1 MPRCIGMGV
10 LLALGVACGDKPDFD
25 SYRERAAKSGH
36 REYQNE
42 LGQAYQIGSEGETNF
57 VSALNWYIAAATPTN
72 HVVQKGENLISIVS
86 RYKLKTYQIKGSNK
100 GLNLQKLKVGTK
112 LTIPGLPE
120 AMYNAG
126 AVYEIGGNGVN
137 RNFAEAAK
145 WYHHGAEAGY
155 PEAQF
160 SYGYALERGQGVL
173 IDYKKAANWY
183 KLSAEQGLPI
193 AQSNLANLY
202 FHGLGVKKNFSEAYR
217 WFGIA
222 QKYTSALRDNAE
234 VELNEFQNKNDKQF
248 DKIKENLD
256 QLNKEVDNLKKAI
269 DSCKKALPPEELTR
283 VQRLID
289 SFAPTKK

>member
-1 MPRCIGMGV
+1 MPRCIGMGMGA
-10 LLALGVACGDKPDFD
+10 LLALGIACSDQPSFD
-25 SYRERAAKSGH
+25 SYRKRAAKTGH

-42 LGQAYQIGSEGETNF
+42 LGKIYQVGSEGETNLI
-57 VSALNWYIAAATPTN
+57 SALNWYIAAATPTN
-72 HVVQKGENLISIVS
+72 HVVQKGENLVDIVS
-86 RYKLKTYQIKGSNK
+86 RYKLKTYQIKASNK
-100 GLNLQKLKVGTK
+100 GLDLQGLETGTK

-126 AVYEIGGNGVN
+126 ALYEIGGNGVD

-160 SYGYALERGQGVL
+160 SYGYALEKGQGVFS
-173 IDYKKAANWY
+173 IDYKQAANWY

-202 FHGLGVKKNFSEAYR
+202 FHGLGVKKNFSEAYK

-222 QKYTSALRDNAE
+222 QKYTLALD
-234 VELNEFQNKNDKQF
+234 
-248 DKIKENLD
+248 
-256 QLNKEVDNLKKAI
+256 
-269 DSCKKALPPEELTR
+269 
-283 VQRLID
+283 
-289 SFAPTKK
+289 

>member
-1 MPRCIGMGV
+1 MMPRCIGISA
-10 LLALGVACGDKPDFD
+10 LLALGIACSDQPGFD
-25 SYRERAAKSGH
+25 SFRERAAKIGH

-42 LGQAYQIGSEGETNF
+42 LGKVYQVGSEGETNF
-57 VSALNWYIAAATPTN
+57 ISALNWYIAAATPTN
-72 HVVQKGENLISIVS
+72 HVVQEKENLVDIVG
-86 RYKLKTYQIKGSNK
+86 RYKLKSSQIKASNK
-100 GLNLQKLKVGTK
+100 GLDLQNLEVGTK

-126 AVYEIGGNGVN
+126 ALYEIGGNGVD

-160 SYGYALERGQGVL
+160 SYGYALEKGQGVFT
-173 IDYKKAANWY
+173 DYKKAANWY
-183 KLSAEQGLPI
+183 KLSAEQGLPV

-202 FHGLGVKKNFSEAYR
+202 FHGLGVKKNFSEAYK

-222 QKYTSALRDNAE
+222 KKFTLALRDTAKGDLDSKENGE
-234 VELNEFQNKNDKQF
+234 QF
-248 DKIKENLD
+248 DRMARDLD
-256 QLNKEVDNLKKAI
+256 RLNKEVDNLGKAV
-269 DSCKKALPPEELTR
+269 DSCKKALPPEELIR

-289 SFAPTKK
+289 SFAPTKN